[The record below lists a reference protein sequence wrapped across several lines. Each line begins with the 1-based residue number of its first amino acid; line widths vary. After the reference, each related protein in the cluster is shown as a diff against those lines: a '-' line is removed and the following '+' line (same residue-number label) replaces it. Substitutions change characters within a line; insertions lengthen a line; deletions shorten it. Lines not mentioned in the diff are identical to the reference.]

1 MKNKTIQMNKYG
13 FFTLAVL
20 LNLTVIFSTK
30 AQIKLPEIVSSDM
43 VLQRNTTVNIWGWA
57 APNEKITIKTSWINN
72 EINVTTKSD
81 GTWKVEVA
89 TTNSKE
95 PQSIALKSKTS
106 DITLQ
111 NILFGEVWLC
121 SGQSNMEMPVKGFNG
136 QPTFGSAQAIMHANN
151 PNLRLFTVGRNSS
164 KTPLHNLEKNNG
176 WTQTTP
182 ESAANF
188 SAVAYFFG
196 KQLQE
201 ILEVPVGL
209 IHTSWGGSSVQAWMS
224 NDALSEFQTVDLE
237 NVDVSAKPNV
247 IPTVLFNAMINP
259 LMNYKIKGAIW
270 YQGEN
275 NRAKPEDYKKMFPAM
290 VKDWR
295 LKWNIADFPFYY
307 TQIAPFNYGGNEVY
321 EVSKNTAFMREA
333 QLDCLELISNSGI
346 AIILDLGDATS
357 IHPPKKKEVAD
368 RLLMNA
374 LNQTYGMKAIKYLSP
389 RFESQEIK
397 ENGILLKFKN
407 IELGLYTFDTLKDF
421 EIAGEDKVFYPANA
435 KIVDRKNI
443 LVSNEKV
450 PNPVAVRYAWRNFVE
465 ASLFDNNL
473 LPISS
478 FRTDDWNDATHSKNK

>member
-1 MKNKTIQMNKYG
+1 MKKLLTL
-13 FFTLAVL
+13 FFAVI
-20 LNLTVIFSTK
+20 LNLTFVFSAK
-30 AQIKLPEIVSSDM
+30 AQIKLPAIVSSDM
-43 VLQRNTTVNIWGWA
+43 VLQRNTTINLWGWA
-57 APNEKITIKTSWINN
+57 TPSEKITIKASWIKN
-72 EINVTTKSD
+72 EMNVTSNSD
-81 GTWKVEVA
+81 GSWKVAIV
-89 TTNSKE
+89 TTDSKA
-95 PQSIALKSKTS
+95 PQTISLKSKTS
-106 DITLQ
+106 NILLE

-136 QPTFGSAQAIMHANN
+136 QPTFGSAQAILYAKNS
-151 PNLRLFTVGRNSS
+151 NLRLFTVERNSS
-164 KTPLHNLEKNNG
+164 KTALQNLEKNKG
-176 WTQTTP
+176 WTQATP
-182 ESAANF
+182 ESVANF

-201 ILEVPVGL
+201 ILDVPVGL
-209 IHTSWGGSSVQAWMS
+209 IQTSWGGSSVEAWMS
-224 NDALSEFQTVDLE
+224 NEALSQFQTVDLE
-237 NVDVSAKPNV
+237 KVDISVKPNI
-247 IPTVLFNAMINP
+247 IPTVLFNAMIHP

-275 NRAKPEDYKKMFPAM
+275 NRGKPEDYKKLFPEM

-295 LKWNIADFPFYY
+295 TRWNIGDFPFYY

-321 EVSKNTAFMREA
+321 EVSKNSAFMREA
-333 QLDCLELISNSGI
+333 QLDCLELIPNSGI
-346 AIILDLGDATS
+346 AITLDLGDATS

-374 LNQTYGMKAIKYLSP
+374 LNQTYEMKAIKHLSP

-407 IELGLYTFDTLKDF
+407 IELGLYAFDTLKDF

-435 KIVDRKNI
+435 KIIDKKNI

-465 ASLFDNNL
+465 ASLFDNSL

-478 FRTDDWNDATHSKNK
+478 FRTDNWNNATHSKNK